1 MNEEESLVKEREQHK
16 VRGGGFLN
24 NMPPMKKYA
33 WFAIIIGLGLYW
45 WKQGSAANKGILIA
59 GGAILLILA
68 YESHK
73 PKIRD
78 YDVKELMVF
87 VERDLKFFK
96 GNYGIS
102 SAVNKIIVGPYN
114 HPIRTETDGETSINS
129 HVIGVTLQSSTGDT
143 WMAVEMDRWTG
154 RMIRLRKISAPL
166 TGNEEAD
173 INIIFG
179 KDLTTLLQ
187 ADKQAREQHGRGIM
201 GK

>member
-1 MNEEESLVKEREQHK
+1 MNEEESLVKEREQGK

-45 WKQGSAANKGILIA
+45 WKLGSSANKGILIA
-59 GGAILLILA
+59 GGVILLALA

-73 PKIRD
+73 PKTRD
-78 YDVKELMVF
+78 YDVKELMVLG
-87 VERDLKFFK
+87 ERDLKYFR

-102 SAVNKIIVGPYN
+102 STADIKVGPQFY
-114 HPIRTETDGETSINS
+114 PIRTETDGETNISS
-129 HVIGVTLQSSTGDT
+129 YKIGITLREPTGDKYGS
-143 WMAVEMDRWTG
+143 VEMDRWTG
-154 RMIRLRKISAPL
+154 RMIRYADRTTPL
-166 TGNEEAD
+166 KGDEEAD
-173 INIIFG
+173 INIVFG

-187 ADKQAREQHGRGIM
+187 ADKQAREQHGRGLM